1 MDKTFCFALEKE
13 EYVEY
18 LSWQLNTSKSMRGYR
33 WFLITSVP
41 AVLVTGT
48 LVLRL
53 NNWMFLASML
63 ALAVMWVLY
72 GAKAVWKRYL
82 HHKITVKFLPKMQFQ
97 SFREV
102 SYRFTDTG
110 IEYQEDRKKKTLP
123 WKKVSGMLPLGSQ
136 FAFFYDKGAI
146 LLPYRLF
153 EGEEDMKN
161 FLRDYEL
168 LRKRAQ
174 EAK

>member
-1 MDKTFCFALEKE
+1 MDRTFRFTLEKE

-18 LSWQLNTSKSMRGYR
+18 LCWQLSASTSTRGYR

-41 AVLVTGT
+41 AVLLTGT

-53 NNWMFLASML
+53 NNWLFLTSMI

-72 GAKAVWKRYL
+72 GAKAVWKRYIYR
-82 HHKITVKFLPKMQFQ
+82 KVTVKMLPKMQFQ
-97 SFREV
+97 TIREV
-102 SYRFTDTG
+102 VYHFTDAG
-110 IEYQEDRKKKTLP
+110 IEYQEEKKKRLLP
-123 WKKVSGMLPLGSQ
+123 WTKISGMLPLASE
-136 FAFFYDKGAI
+136 FAFAYDKGVI

-161 FLRDYEL
+161 FLRDYEK
-168 LRKRAQ
+168 LRKDR
-174 EAK
+174 